1 MKYTLHTD
9 PLRAF
14 PVIAK
19 LVATAKRERRCLS
32 FHFGLDVELGA
43 AALCVIIDGGQPRDC
58 GKHTHQS
65 IVALSTA
72 LVDAGHQ
79 VFFCEEACGFG
90 PYLQRRLSA
99 TGATAVQVAPE
110 NLGGRRKTD
119 KIDACQ
125 LAQQLYDFCVH
136 RNRRR
141 LRIVRDL
148 GDERRRRRALG
159 RQRAQLQKSRQMLA
173 GNGRGLMHDFG
184 FYEVPEGWWGKRKWL
199 KLRDKLLAHDGGE
212 WLLDMLTH
220 LQATIQSL
228 NARMLELEQALAA
241 SEPPESAAVPRPKG
255 LGDTTHHLI
264 TAETGDWGRFRNRS
278 QASSFTGLC
287 SSERSSALKRRQG
300 GIDRLGNH
308 RLRKQLVEA
317 VWRLRTWNPGWRGFK
332 KFPHVFAP
340 GARIGPAARKKAVV
354 ACARM
359 LYVDLWRLN
368 TGQTTLQNLG
378 LIPATQPETPAQIH
392 RTAA

>member
-19 LVATAKRERRCLS
+19 LAAAAKRERRCLTL
-32 FHFGLDVELGA
+32 HFGLDVELGA

-58 GKHTHQS
+58 GKHTHRA
-65 IVALSTA
+65 IVALARA
-72 LVDAGHQ
+72 LAAAGHH

-90 PYLQRRLSA
+90 PYLVRQLSGA
-99 TGATAVQVAPE
+99 GATAVQVAPE

-119 KIDACQ
+119 KVDARQ
-125 LAQQLYDFCVH
+125 LAQQLYDFCSH
-136 RNRRR
+136 HNRQR

-159 RQRAQLQKSRQMLA
+159 RQRGQLQKSRQMLA

-184 FYEVPEGWWGKRKWL
+184 FYEVPEGWWGKRKWPRL
-199 KLRDKLLAHDGGE
+199 REKLGE
-212 WLLDMLTH
+212 WLLEMLTH

-228 NARMLELEQALAA
+228 NARMLELEQALADT
-241 SEPPESAAVPRPKG
+241 EPPESAAVPRPKG
-255 LGDTTHHLI
+255 LGETTHHLI
-264 TAETGDWGRFRNRS
+264 TAETGDWGRFRNRR

-368 TGQTTLQNLG
+368 TGQTTLENLG
-378 LIPATQPETPAQIH
+378 LIPATQPEGAVQTH
-392 RTAA
+392 RAAA